1 MGLQRSRTLAL
12 RSVRIALRSLA
23 ALIAVGLMTC
33 AMAQPA
39 YEAHFRHLTMRDGL
53 PHDAVLS
60 MVNDRQGFLWI
71 GTEDGLAR
79 FDGTSIIS
87 FHHDR
92 KAPGSIANNYVA
104 HLAVDDEGGIWC
116 ATRNGASRYDPTQ
129 ETFRTVRSVADN
141 DTTLLAPS
149 IVELHVD
156 TENNIWVCSW
166 EGLCM
171 IEAGGSRVQRFPD
184 QTTWFTDKRAVSA
197 YRDGQGQLWVGTLGG
212 LYRIDPKL
220 RSAEPILIDCPLPKD
235 ASGLQVTDIKEDNNG
250 ILWLST
256 WGSGLVRYDPRTS
269 QAKCYLPQPARIGD
283 GSANICTQTL
293 STSYPG
299 EEHLLWVSSVSAGL
313 LLFDK
318 NTGAFSRFAAT
329 DPGSSTF
336 ITNDVRNLHDN
347 GTGELFVGTGQ
358 GILVLSR
365 SRQLFRNLML
375 TGMGPQPCLS
385 SVLACYEDPA
395 DNGGTLWLGTWTCG
409 TYVLDRRS
417 TAMTKVEELSG
428 THPNGEAVQARFFHR
443 DARNGIYAGMS
454 NGLFHKNERTHHW
467 QRVAPRAADGSLV
480 DIGAPYSMAQ
490 GPDGGLIIAA
500 SGGLVFM
507 DTRTNLAE
515 RVDLDALTA
524 AKSHGGHTRLGGVA
538 GFIERPNGVYWML
551 CDRRNL
557 VRFDRTRNLV
567 YLFKHDAAN
576 STSFPAGHTLYDIVQ
591 DEHGHAWISTE
602 AGLIA
607 FDANTSAPAF
617 KQIGRAE
624 GLPSEILGGMA
635 VDPRGR
641 LWIGTHKGLA
651 VLHPSTGAVRTCTG
665 ADGLLQQHVTRV
677 FVGNTTGDVIV
688 LSDAALQVV
697 DLDVFDQHRSKAR
710 ILLTDIRVLNQP
722 FRAIGAPFA
731 HERIDLTH
739 DQKEFSFAFV
749 AIDMSSAEPVAYDYM
764 LEGFNQEWV
773 ANGRTNTA
781 SFMNLPGGTYRFL
794 VRARSTDGTV
804 SEPHQLITVVVHPP
818 FWRKGWFF
826 GSIVL
831 VLIGAVMLYNRLR
844 LRALQRRNAELERS
858 VHLRT
863 AELRVQ
869 KERAVQSER
878 AKQQFLANM
887 SHEIRTPMNAIMGM
901 TGILKRSPHS
911 PEQKTYLNA
920 IAQSS
925 ENLLVILNDI
935 LDLSKLEAGR
945 IEFERIPFEPRAVV
959 ANVCDILHFR
969 AEEKG
974 LLLRT
979 VVDPTVPHRLQ
990 GDPTRLNQIVLNLAG
1005 NAVKFTE
1012 HGTVTIHVACGT
1024 EPVRSPDRI
1033 TLVVSITDTGIG
1045 IPPDRLERIFEEFTQ
1060 AYSDTTRKYGGT
1072 GLGLTISKRLTDL
1085 QGGTIAVTSEQ
1096 GKGSTFTVSIPY
1108 SIAGGSGGDV
1118 PARAMD
1124 REPDPTALRDLRILL
1139 AEDNAFNAMVAQ
1151 DELADA
1157 IPGARVEVAANGR
1170 IAVELVKAND
1180 YDLILMDVQMPEM
1193 NGYDATRAI
1202 RALPGDK
1209 GRIPIVAMTANVLK
1223 EEVERCREVGMNSY
1237 APKPF
1242 KREELEAAIREAFR
1256 PTDLSQG

>member
-1 MGLQRSRTLAL
+1 MDLHRSHTVGKRSFRILPRNMAAPIAAGLIS
-12 RSVRIALRSLA
+12 
-23 ALIAVGLMTC
+23 C

-39 YEAHFRHLTMRDGL
+39 YDAHFRHLTMRDGL
-53 PHDAVLS
+53 PHGAVLS
-60 MVNDRQGFLWI
+60 MVNDRHGFLWI

-79 FDGTSIIS
+79 FDGTSMIS

-92 KAPGSIANNYVA
+92 RSPGSITNNYVA
-104 HLAVDDEGGIWC
+104 HLAVDSAGGIWC
-116 ATRNGASRYDPTQ
+116 ATRNGTSRYDPTQ
-129 ETFRTVRSVADN
+129 ETFRNLHSIADN

-149 IVELHVD
+149 LVELHVD
-156 TENNIWVCSW
+156 AENNIWACSW

-171 IEAGGSRVQRFPD
+171 IEAGGTRVQRFPE
-184 QTTWFTDKRAVSA
+184 QATWFTDKRAVSA
-197 YRDGQGQLWVGTLGG
+197 YRDRQGQLWVGTLGG
-212 LYRIDPKL
+212 LYRIDPNL
-220 RSAEPILIDCPLPKD
+220 RSAEPIPIDCPLPKD
-235 ASGLQVTDIKEDNNG
+235 AGGLQVTDIKEDNDG
-250 ILWLST
+250 MLWLST
-256 WGSGLVRYDPRTS
+256 WGSGLVRYDPRTREAS
-269 QAKCYLPQPARIGD
+269 CYLPQPDRTGD

-318 NTGAFSRFAAT
+318 RTGTFSRFAAT

-375 TGMGPQPCLS
+375 TGMGPQPCLG

-395 DNGGTLWLGTWTCG
+395 DHGRSLWLGTWTCG

-417 TAMTKVEELSG
+417 GALTKVEELSG

-443 DARNGIYAGMS
+443 DAHNGIYAGMS
-454 NGLFHKNERTHHW
+454 NGLFHKNERTHRW
-467 QRVAPRAADGSLV
+467 QRVAPRAADGSMV

-490 GPDGGLIIAA
+490 GADGGSIIAA
-500 SGGLVFM
+500 SSGLVFM
-507 DTRTNLAE
+507 NTRTNMAE
-515 RVDLDALTA
+515 RVDLDALA
-524 AKSHGGHTRLGGVA
+524 ATNSNDGPTRLGGVA
-538 GFIERPNGVYWML
+538 GFVERPNGVYWMI
-551 CDRRNL
+551 CGRRNL
-557 VRFDRTRNLV
+557 VRFDRAQKQV
-567 YLFKHDAAN
+567 HVFKHNAADSN
-576 STSFPAGHTLYDIVQ
+576 SFPAGHTLYGIVQ
-591 DEHGHAWISTE
+591 DAQGHAWISTE
-602 AGLIA
+602 AGLIT
-607 FDANTSAPAF
+607 FDANSSEPVF
-617 KQIGRAE
+617 QQIGRAE
-624 GLPSEILGGMA
+624 GLPSEILGGLA
-635 VDPRGR
+635 VDTRGR
-641 LWIGTHKGLA
+641 LWIATHKGLA
-651 VLHPSTGAVRTCTG
+651 VLHPSTGDVRTCTG
-665 ADGLLQQHVTRV
+665 ADGLLQQHVSRV
-677 FVGNTTGDVIV
+677 VVGNATGDVIV

-697 DLDVFDQHRSKAR
+697 DLDVFDQPRSKAR

-722 FRAIGAPFA
+722 YRATGAPFA
-731 HERIDLTH
+731 HSRISLTH
-739 DQKEFSFAFV
+739 DEKEFSFAFV

-764 LEGFNQEWV
+764 LEGFNREWV
-773 ANGRTNTA
+773 ANGRSTTA

-818 FWRKGWFF
+818 FWRTTWFY

-831 VLIGAVMLYNRLR
+831 LLTSLILLYNRLR

-858 VHLRT
+858 VDQRT

-869 KERAVQSER
+869 KERAEQSER

-901 TGILKRSPHS
+901 SGILKRNPHT
-911 PEQKTYLNA
+911 PEQKNYLDA

-925 ENLLVILNDI
+925 ENLLVIINDI

-945 IEFERIPFEPRAVV
+945 IDFEQVSFDPRVV
-959 ANVCDILHFR
+959 MLGVQETLRFKAQEKDLMFTMDVD
-969 AEEKG
+969 AEVPG
-974 LLLRT
+974 QLL
-979 VVDPTVPHRLQ
+979 

-1012 HGTVTIHVACGT
+1012 QGAVSIK
-1024 EPVRSPDRI
+1024 VRCDPPPKDGSDGVRL
-1033 TLVVSITDTGIG
+1033 LVDITDTGIG
-1045 IPPDRLERIFEEFTQ
+1045 IPPERLCSIFEEFTQ
-1060 AYSDTTRKYGGT
+1060 ANSDTTRKYGGT
-1072 GLGLTISKRLTDL
+1072 GLGLTISKRLAEL
-1085 QGGTIAVTSEQ
+1085 QGGSITVQSEV

-1108 SIAGGSGGDV
+1108 AIAKADV
-1118 PARAMD
+1118 VRTD
-1124 REPDPTALRDLRILL
+1124 HDPPQRVTLKELRILL

-1157 IPGARVEVAANGR
+1157 IPGVHVDLAANGR
-1170 IAVELVKAND
+1170 IALEMAQLGD
-1180 YDLILMDVQMPEM
+1180 YDVILMDVQMPEM

-1202 RALPGDK
+1202 RALPGSK
-1209 GRIPIVAMTANVLK
+1209 GQTPIVAMTANVM
-1223 EEVERCREVGMNSY
+1223 EDEVERCKEAGMSGFV
-1237 APKPF
+1237 PKPF
-1242 KREELEAAIREAFR
+1242 TREELTKSLLAAVK
-1256 PTDLSQG
+1256 GH